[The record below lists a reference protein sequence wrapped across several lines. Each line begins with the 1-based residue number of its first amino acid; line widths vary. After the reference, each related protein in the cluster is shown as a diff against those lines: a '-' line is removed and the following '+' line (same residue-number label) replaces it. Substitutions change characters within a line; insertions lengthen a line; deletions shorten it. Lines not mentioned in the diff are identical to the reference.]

1 MHEQGWE
8 GIIELLQ
15 AGRDPIQAFAR
26 LWRRDDASGTLWGGQ
41 LELPADPEHR
51 PHWGRCAIR
60 LPDGREG
67 VAVISRG
74 PLDAGRI
81 HPALIGEGAPPFGD
95 APISP
100 PRPGNFDVVRDS
112 VASQTDAPAAP
123 ASAAPDAAA
132 SQPAPAPSRPAAAPA
147 EAARPPATRDR
158 FERTE
163 ALAKAFLG
171 ATEARRAFR
180 LIDGQKFDGAL
191 VTGVQEL
198 VEELASFI
206 ESRLHAEQPA
216 DESMPERVRLAL
228 SVLQWF
234 AGVVDGVEALDD
246 LVPEITRLSESL
258 DEVRT
263 AAPAATPSSAAV
275 A

>member
-8 GIIELLQ
+8 GTIELLQ
-15 AGRDPIQAFAR
+15 AGRDPMQAFAR

-41 LELPADPEHR
+41 LELPGDPEHR

-95 APISP
+95 PPTAPQGSERFEATGSRGAS
-100 PRPGNFDVVRDS
+100 RP
-112 VASQTDAPAAP
+112 DAPAEPAP
-123 ASAAPDAAA
+123 AAQAATA
-132 SQPAPAPSRPAAAPA
+132 SQPAPAPLRPAPSPT
-147 EAARPPATRDR
+147 EATPPVTQDR

-171 ATEARRAFR
+171 ATEARRVFHQ
-180 LIDGQKFDGAL
+180 IDALKLEGAV

-198 VEELASFI
+198 VDELASFI
-206 ESRLHAEQPA
+206 ESRLHSEQPVS
-216 DESMPERVRLAL
+216 EPMPERVRLAL

-234 AGVVDGVEALDD
+234 AGVVDGVDALDD
-246 LVPEITRLSESL
+246 LAPEITRLSESL
-258 DEVRT
+258 DEVR
-263 AAPAATPSSAAV
+263 AASPAPAPSPAAV

>member
-8 GIIELLQ
+8 GTIELLQ
-15 AGRDPIQAFAR
+15 AGRDPIQASAR

-81 HPALIGEGAPPFGD
+81 QPALIGEGAPPFGD

-100 PRPGNFDVVRDS
+100 PRPGNFDAERDS
-112 VASQTDAPAAP
+112 VASSIDAPAEPAP
-123 ASAAPDAAA
+123 AAQAASA
-132 SQPAPAPSRPAAAPA
+132 SQPAPAPSRPAAGPA
-147 EAARPPATRDR
+147 EAARPATGDR

-171 ATEARRAFR
+171 ATEARRAFHR
-180 LIDGQKFDGAL
+180 IDARKLEGAL

-198 VEELASFI
+198 VDELASFI

-216 DESMPERVRLAL
+216 GESMPERVRLAL

-234 AGVVDGVEALDD
+234 AGVVDGVDALDN
-246 LVPEITRLSESL
+246 LAPEITRLSESL
-258 DEVRT
+258 DEVR
-263 AAPAATPSSAAV
+263 AVAPAETPSSAAV